1 MVIINSTVIN
11 GNSCSNNDYKNFDE
25 TKREAA
31 DMVNR
36 IIINSIIDVKV
47 SACDTNDI
55 IAHLH
60 GSAITSNNT
69 ELSVTRH
76 RHEIRISAQT
86 NKRSNDNMSM
96 IFQNSVIVGNF
107 SFCSNANLML
117 DIQIPRK
124 VFERISI
131 ESEHGKIAIDSAV
144 KSNSITAKSTS
155 GNINVS
161 AVFHDLIVESEQGKI
176 TIDSTVKSN
185 SITAKS
191 TSGNINVL
199 TDFQDLIVES
209 KQGKITIDSAVK
221 SNSIDAKST
230 SGNIN
235 VSAVFHDLIVE
246 SEQGTITIDST
257 VKSNS
262 ITAKSTSGNINVSA
276 DFRNLITETVHGK
289 ITINSTDKS
298 NSITAK
304 STSGNINVSADF
316 QDLIAKTVH
325 GNVYIASEAYCD
337 VKLNVDITT
346 GNADVTIGN
355 IRTSTVLVSS
365 KTGKCKNNPKLSG
378 IHTVSGFIKSQNGNI
393 KFQ

>member
-161 AVFHDLIVESEQGKI
+161 A
-176 TIDSTVKSN
+176 
-185 SITAKS
+185 
-191 TSGNINVL
+191 
-199 TDFQDLIVES
+199 
-209 KQGKITIDSAVK
+209 
-221 SNSIDAKST
+221 
-230 SGNIN
+230 
-235 VSAVFHDLIVE
+235 
-246 SEQGTITIDST
+246 
-257 VKSNS
+257 
-262 ITAKSTSGNINVSA
+262 
-276 DFRNLITETVHGK
+276 
-289 ITINSTDKS
+289 
-298 NSITAK
+298 
-304 STSGNINVSADF
+304 DF